1 MKTKRDSD
9 GLRRC
14 AVTGIVCWA
23 VFAGAMTAHTQP
35 AVSVASSPGFPG
47 STVSLPVSL
56 RRATNV
62 TALQF
67 DVAYSPAKVTAGAL
81 MPGTIF
87 SNHVVRTR
95 EVAPG
100 VYRTLAFSRV
110 NTTVTVTNS
119 DAVATLPF
127 TVAPSEYVSSGPIAP
142 RNVVLAR
149 PDATAIAAVTLN
161 AGTIFVRP
169 VNLLPSGEAQCFVSS
184 EPDTRYLIQ
193 ATTDFVHWVNLTNT
207 TATGNFMDLLDADA
221 ARYPHRF
228 YRWVLYDAAGEIGA
242 VTQLP
247 GGGLSMQFR
256 GLAGRTYVLQ
266 ASSDL
271 QRWTDL
277 STNVATWGTIGFT
290 NLIDG
295 AFPHRF
301 FRLKSE

>member
-9 GLRRC
+9 GPPARAMVRL
-14 AVTGIVCWA
+14 VFGVI
-23 VFAGAMTAHTQP
+23 FAGAVTAHTQP
-35 AVSVASSPGFPG
+35 ALSVANAPGFPG

-67 DVAYSPAKVTAGAL
+67 DVAYNPAKVTAGAL
-81 MPGTIF
+81 VPGALF

-100 VYRTLAFSRV
+100 VHRVLAFSRV
-110 NTTVTVTNS
+110 NAAVTVTNS
-119 DAVATLPF
+119 AAAATLPF
-127 TVAPSEYVSSGPIAP
+127 TVSPREYVSSGPIMP
-142 RNVVLAR
+142 SNVVLAR
-149 PDATAIAAVTLN
+149 PDATAVVPVTLN
-161 AGTIFVRP
+161 SGTIFVRP
-169 VNLLPSGEAQCFVSS
+169 VNLLPSGEAQFFLPS

-193 ATTDFVHWVNLTNT
+193 ATTDFVTWVNLTNT
-207 TATGNFMDLLDADA
+207 TATANFMDLVDADA
-221 ARYPHRF
+221 GRYPYRF

-247 GGGLSMQFR
+247 GGGLSFQFR
-256 GLAGRTYVLQ
+256 GLAGRTYVVQ

-271 QRWTDL
+271 QRWTDVR
-277 STNVATWGTIGFT
+277 TNVATIGTLNFT
-290 NLIDG
+290 NLIDA